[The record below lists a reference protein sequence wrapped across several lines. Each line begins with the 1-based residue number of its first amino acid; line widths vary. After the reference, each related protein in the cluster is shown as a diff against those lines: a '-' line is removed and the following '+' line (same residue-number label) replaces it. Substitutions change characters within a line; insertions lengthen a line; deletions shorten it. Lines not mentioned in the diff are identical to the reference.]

1 LFGGNARDRSQQI
14 NVSGDKW
21 HPKVYYGDTERRG
34 LLRKP
39 INMIKRVL
47 VRSVKLNQFPLSN
60 RTRNTITLPG
70 QRLAG
75 ASSINYCTRPLR
87 HTYTQ
92 LYTTRLNITLT
103 PERGCVYFRQLKV
116 CARVCNVCTIGLRYD
131 NCSQRGS
138 RTREL

>member
-1 LFGGNARDRSQQI
+1 MFGGNARDRSQQI

-21 HPKVYYGDTERRG
+21 HLKVYGDTEERRG

-60 RTRNTITLPG
+60 RTQNTITLPG

-75 ASSINYCTRPLR
+75 ASSINYCIRPRR
-87 HTYTQ
+87 HTYTTIHN
-92 LYTTRLNITLT
+92 TTKYYINAGKRY
-103 PERGCVYFRQLKV
+103 CVYFRQLKV
-116 CARVCNVCTIGLRYD
+116 CARVCNVCIIGLRYD